1 MLTDYVKNLG
11 GVIRLLEI
19 YQDES
24 STPRDRLLARRTWQ
38 HRPIMSVRD
47 YAAAN
52 GVQFQSD
59 YGTVDNLV
67 LQLNL
72 LREVN
77 PPPVDEI
84 AGLLHRILDLIATA
98 REGV

>member
-1 MLTDYVKNLG
+1 MLTDYVKCLG
-11 GVIRLLEI
+11 GVMRLLEV

-52 GVQFQSD
+52 GVQFQSA
-59 YGTVDNLV
+59 YEKVDDLTM
-67 LQLNL
+67 QLNL

-77 PPPVDEI
+77 PPPIDEI
-84 AGLLHRILDLIATA
+84 ADLLHRILALTATA